1 MDRYTVFK
9 QRGTHAD
16 PLTAI
21 GAAYLLRHLEPRLV
35 DAGDRFEV
43 RLGRDLRPSD
53 LRGVD
58 PGFPYLVRPK
68 RGAVAET
75 PERILRAGIASI
87 LPTEDRMY
95 AIVNQMRAYGGPNQL
110 LSRFAA
116 LKCGE
121 WERKIWECLHG
132 AEAFVFHSPLVQ
144 LFDPQAARG
153 YALLKPLGTYR
164 SDKTKNRWGRP
175 FEQWLRYRGYFEG
188 AAGWFAQGD
197 LRLFCPAPFDI
208 SYERLVKVTEAF
220 RQLRLGG
227 TGAKMD
233 CRAVLG
239 FSKILIESCRRKRR
253 PREMVSGLWVTR
265 YKDMGQVHTV
275 IGMDHL
281 ALPNWMDLNTDQD
294 AQRWLSMLDEHDIA
308 LRRLTDSHSEEL
320 GLLQQYRSTFQSDRQ
335 EAVAAFVEFL
345 ANYGALVFSRRSHDQ
360 WTLPQLS
367 LRSVTEIFDS
377 SPECRVALEADGFA
391 AVAGAVRSATFGAQ
405 GGRRRGDSHHREI
418 RYGLLPNIRRAGCL
432 GKHELL
438 AVISEFISSFNRESI
453 RRRRA
458 GVRASEI
465 RSEELAAFSRI
476 VDQAPNANLIA
487 ALLCGVSSSRR
498 GEIGK
503 VESVSEMVQT
513 ASHSA

>member
-1 MDRYTVFK
+1 
-9 QRGTHAD
+9 
-16 PLTAI
+16 
-21 GAAYLLRHLEPRLV
+21 
-35 DAGDRFEV
+35 
-43 RLGRDLRPSD
+43 
-53 LRGVD
+53 
-58 PGFPYLVRPK
+58 
-68 RGAVAET
+68 
-75 PERILRAGIASI
+75 
-87 LPTEDRMY
+87 
-95 AIVNQMRAYGGPNQL
+95 
-110 LSRFAA
+110 
-116 LKCGE
+116 
-121 WERKIWECLHG
+121 
-132 AEAFVFHSPLVQ
+132 VFHSPLVQ
-144 LFDPQAARG
+144 LFDPQSARG
-153 YALLKPLGTYR
+153 YALLKPLGTHR
-164 SDKTKNRWGRP
+164 SHKTKNRWSRP

-208 SYERLVKVTEAF
+208 SYERLVKVTQAF

-239 FSKILIESCRRKRR
+239 FSKILIESCQRKRR

-320 GLLQQYRSTFQSDRQ
+320 GLLQQYRSTLQMDRQ
-335 EAVAAFVEFL
+335 EAIAAFVEFL
-345 ANYGALVFSRRSHDQ
+345 ANYGALVFRRRSQDQ

-367 LRSVTEIFDS
+367 LKSVTEIFDS

-405 GGRRRGDSHHREI
+405 GGRRRGDSDHREI
-418 RYGLLPNIRRAGCL
+418 RYGLLPHIRRAGYL

-438 AVISEFISSFNRESI
+438 AVISEFISSFNSESI
-453 RRRRA
+453 RRRRG
-458 GVRASEI
+458 GVRGSEI
-465 RSEELAAFSRI
+465 RGEELVAFSRI
-476 VDQAPNANLIA
+476 VDQPLTPILLPHWFAAFRAVEGARPAESTAPPRWFRPRLSLHDPILI
-487 ALLCGVSSSRR
+487 LMRR
-498 GEIGK
+498 
-503 VESVSEMVQT
+503 
-513 ASHSA
+513 SHARSAQSKQRG